1 LKFVPLFETI
11 DDLKQ
16 AGAVMESLYENSIYR
31 EHLRKLNNKQTI
43 MLGFRMVPRMVDLM
57 ANWVFIKQ
65 EVLTAISANTM

>member
-1 LKFVPLFETI
+1 
-11 DDLKQ
+11 
-16 AGAVMESLYENSIYR
+16 MESLYENSIYR